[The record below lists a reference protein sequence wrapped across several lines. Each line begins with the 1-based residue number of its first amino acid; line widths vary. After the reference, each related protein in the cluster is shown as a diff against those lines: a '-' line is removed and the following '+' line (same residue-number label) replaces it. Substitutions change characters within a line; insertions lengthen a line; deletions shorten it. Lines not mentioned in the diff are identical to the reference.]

1 MNLDFESLF
10 SLSPNPYVV
19 MDRNET
25 IVWMNDAYLRAT
37 MRTRE
42 SIIGRRMFDAFP
54 SDPGSDSFELLSA
67 SLKRVV
73 ETAEIDEIALIRYD
87 IASPDGSMEQRYWS
101 ATHTP
106 LLDSAGEVDAIL
118 QHTVDVTELHR
129 LRSLRDESGLFRR
142 ADAVQHRNLDLQAQR
157 ARLTRMFEQAPGF
170 MAVLVGPDHEF
181 AMVNEAYTQLV
192 GREQLIGRK
201 LAEALPEIVSQGF
214 IEILDEVRRSGQPYN
229 GRSQEVYFEIEPG
242 APRDRRFLDFIYQPI
257 FENGAVSAIFVQG
270 QDMTEVVEAARH
282 QDLLINELN
291 HRVKNTLAIVQSLAS
306 QSFRNVE
313 MAGSARQSFEER
325 LRALAGAHNLL
336 TDASWRMTSLAEV
349 VREATAPAAGA
360 DACRIEAS
368 GPDISLSPRLT
379 VALTMALHELTT
391 NAMKYGALSNETG
404 CIRIAWFREAEDSD
418 YLALDWQELGGPPV
432 KPSGRKGF
440 GSRLIE
446 RGLAAEYG
454 SKAELDFREEGLH
467 CRIGLYIPECVA
479 ALAGQA

>member
-1 MNLDFESLF
+1 MTIDFQSLI
-10 SLSPNPYVV
+10 SLSPNPYVL

-25 IVWMNDAYLRAT
+25 IIWMNDAYLRAT

-54 SDPGSDSFELLSA
+54 SEPGTESYELLSA

-73 ETAEIDEIALIRYD
+73 ETAEVDEIALIRYD

-106 LLDSAGEVDAIL
+106 LLDSDGRVDAIL

-129 LRSLRDESGLFRR
+129 LRCLRDESGLVRR

-170 MAVLVGPDHEF
+170 MAVLVGPEHEF
-181 AMVNEAYTQLV
+181 AMVNAAYTQLV
-192 GREQLIGRK
+192 GREKLVGRR
-201 LAEALPEIVSQGF
+201 LADALPEVVSQGS
-214 IEILDEVRRSGQPYN
+214 IALLDEVRLTGRPYH
-229 GRSQEVYFEIEPG
+229 GRSQEIYFEAVPG

-257 FENGAVSAIFVQG
+257 FEDGEVSAIFVQG

-336 TDASWRMTSLAEV
+336 TDASWRTTLLDEV

-360 DACRIEAS
+360 DACRIEAN
-368 GPDISLSPRLT
+368 GPVIALSPRLT

-391 NAMKYGALSNETG
+391 NAMKYGALSNDAG
-404 CIRIAWFREAEDSD
+404 RICIAWFREAGNSD
-418 YLALDWQELGGPPV
+418 YLVLDWQELGGPPV
-432 KPSGRKGF
+432 RPSGRKGF

-454 SKAELDFREEGLH
+454 GKAELDFREEGLH
-467 CRIGLYIPECVA
+467 CRIVLYAPEVSA
-479 ALAGQA
+479 A